1 MFKSTFCNIPEE
13 IKELSICKYQKK
25 KDLIFFTWKYSSKLI
40 YRFNIIPV
48 KIPADFFA
56 EIDKTILIFSYKCKE
71 ARTAKPALKT
81 EQSWELSGLNLPES
95 GFYNI
100 EVSIWFQ

>member
-1 MFKSTFCNIPEE
+1 ME
-13 IKELSICKYQKK
+13 I
-25 KDLIFFTWKYSSKLI
+25 FTKLI

-56 EIDKTILIFSYKCKE
+56 EIDKPILIFSYKCKE